1 LLTGLWPLALV
12 LAACLPA
19 GAQTFTR
26 VTNELRFAQ
35 SDAGTIVWF
44 DYDNDGWPD
53 VLCAGGYSGNGYG
66 NRLFHN
72 DHNGHFTQ
80 LGGTNFAG
88 QGAHAF
94 WATVADFN
102 DDGYLD
108 IFTPDSLGSGSSIVD
123 RNPLLYMNRGNSGFT
138 KILLAPSATGGTD
151 VRADSVTVLD
161 INRDGFVDLALG
173 RCDIPT
179 RDYLLENTGGGVF
192 SAITNTAWTLQ
203 AVQYESISSADYD
216 GDGAPDLLGM
226 GISGVK
232 RPFLFRN
239 AGAGDFTLVTN
250 SLLSTFQ
257 FGQGVSLSAAWGDY
271 NNDGNL
277 DVAINYT
284 GSSST
289 RLQLFLNDG
298 SGNFSLGFSLT
309 GAICQYIQ
317 CVDYDNDGKLDIF
330 VTGGG
335 SRSLLYRNLGGGA
348 FTEVLGQ
355 PLVQDVFGGFSTAG
369 WGDYDNDGFLDVLVA
384 ASGSVNGLYRNSSNG
399 NHWLKVKLTG
409 QASNRAAIGAVVRV
423 KAIIGGQEVWQ
434 MRVVQAQ
441 SSFTEILPH
450 FGLGDATNVDLVRIE
465 WPSGIVQQLTNVP
478 ASQSLTATE
487 HQVEAT
493 TPPNLAASKSS
504 DGKVQ
509 LSVTGQ
515 TNLLYVFEAST
526 DLVQW
531 TKIAVRTNLTG
542 TLEFTPA
549 TSSGPRQFYH
559 VLMP

>member
-1 LLTGLWPLALV
+1 LLTRLWPLALV

-19 GAQTFTR
+19 AAQTFTR
-26 VTNELRFAQ
+26 VTNELRIAQ
-35 SDAGTIVWF
+35 SDPGAIVWF

-53 VLCAGGYSGNGYG
+53 VLCAGGSGGGYG

-72 DHNGHFTQ
+72 NHNGHFTQ
-80 LGGTNFAG
+80 LGETNFPG

-94 WATVADFN
+94 WTTVADFN

-108 IFTPDSLGSGSSIVD
+108 IVAANWPSAGAENPTLYWNQGSG
-123 RNPLLYMNRGNSGFT
+123 RFT
-138 KILLAPSATGGTD
+138 KVQLNPSTILEGTD
-151 VRADSVTVLD
+151 VRGGTVTALD
-161 INRDGFVDLALG
+161 YNGDGFVDLALG
-173 RCDIPT
+173 RYDIFT
-179 RDYLLENTGGGVF
+179 RNYLLKNTGGGVF

-216 GDGAPDLLGM
+216 GDGAPDLLCM
-226 GISGVK
+226 GVSGIV

-239 AGAGDFTLVTN
+239 AGAGDFTRVTN

-257 FGQGVSLSAAWGDY
+257 STVSLTATWGDY
-271 NNDGNL
+271 DNDGDL
-277 DVAINYT
+277 DVAINYV
-284 GSSST
+284 SSSPT
-289 RLQLFLNDG
+289 DLQVFLNDG
-298 SGNFSLGFSLT
+298 SGNFTLGFSL
-309 GAICQYIQ
+309 ASALCQYIH
-317 CVDYDNDGKLDIF
+317 CMDYDNDGKLDIF
-330 VTGGG
+330 ITGYN
-335 SRSLLYRNLGGGA
+335 SACRLYRNLGGGA
-348 FTEVLGQ
+348 FTAVQGN
-355 PLVQDVFGGFSTAG
+355 PLVQDVFGPYAVAG
-369 WGDYDNDGFLDVLVA
+369 WGDYNNDGFMDVLVGA
-384 ASGSVNGLYRNSSNG
+384 QGSPNWLYRNSPNG

-441 SSFTEILPH
+441 SSFTEIVPH

-478 ASQSLTATE
+478 GSQSLTITE
-487 HQVEAT
+487 HQEEAT
-493 TPPNLAASKSS
+493 TPPSLAASKSG

-509 LSVTGQ
+509 LSVIGQ
-515 TNLLYVFEAST
+515 PNLLYVFEAST

-542 TLEFTPA
+542 TLEFTPP
-549 TSSGPRQFYH
+549 TSSGPRQFYR